1 VAGAPH
7 SGRPFR
13 CPCWLPVRGFLGHE
27 LAEPAV
33 AVRVVQE
40 RAVVLVK
47 DAEEFVP
54 GNSAKPVVVVAARLV
69 IINAEQPTALAAA
82 VLGGRE

>member
-1 VAGAPH
+1 MARAPG
-7 SGRPFR
+7 SGRPFH
-13 CPCWLPVRGFLGHE
+13 CPCRLPVRGFLGHE
-27 LAEPAV
+27 LAEAAV

-40 RAVVLVK
+40 RDVVLVK

-54 GNSAKPVVVVAARLV
+54 GNSAKPVVVVDARLV

-82 VLGGRE
+82 VFGGRE